1 MKTRNI
7 VLLSFM
13 RMFILLLQLL
23 LIVFIFMEVSFRISE
38 NNSFVWSPNYEQI
51 DIRSLLSKEELS
63 DEDYKTLYEQT
74 GLTKIGIDRTL
85 EHGELG
91 RSRVLTIQKNYFKEH
106 TFYSTE
112 FGIWMCT
119 DYIKEY
125 VRNTYLEDGDII
137 VTASTHLGSIRIGHA
152 ALVVDGENEEILEA
166 AAYGETSSIATVD
179 GFNNRINFLV
189 LRPKAS
195 KELKNEVVNYA
206 KNSLVDIPYSAFS
219 SSFTD
224 SIRKTQCAHIVWYA
238 YHKFDFELLKNDKL
252 IVLPYDLASSE
263 EVEVVQTFGFDP
275 NVLWDSLYK

>member
-91 RSRVLTIQKNYFKEH
+91 RSRVLT
-106 TFYSTE
+106 
-112 FGIWMCT
+112 CT